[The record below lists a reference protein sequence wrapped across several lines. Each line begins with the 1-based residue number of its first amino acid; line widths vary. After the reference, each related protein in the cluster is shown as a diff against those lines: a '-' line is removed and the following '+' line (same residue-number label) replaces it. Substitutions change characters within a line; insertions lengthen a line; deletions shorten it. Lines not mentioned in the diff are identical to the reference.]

1 MANGW
6 AAMSGIQEVQGKVR
20 IFSFSRSMSV
30 TIFGYAVL
38 SRCAARFVLWFRLQ
52 ENIRQRSHVPDNS
65 AAGFALIPK
74 SACS

>member
-6 AAMSGIQEVQGKVR
+6 AAMSGIQEVQRNEQMVS
-20 IFSFSRSMSV
+20 ISRSMSV

-52 ENIRQRSHVPDNS
+52 ENIRQRRHVPDNPS
-65 AAGFALIPK
+65 AGFALILK